1 MHFTPTDGKPVL
13 ATAASGPG
21 IGIMHGPVLQ
31 RVTRRVVIKKFEV
44 PVCHNIALAL
54 VSKENASTA
63 AGKSP
68 EYLQYR

>member
-1 MHFTPTDGKPVL
+1 MR
-13 ATAASGPG
+13 
-21 IGIMHGPVLQ
+21 GPVSQ

-44 PVCHNIALAL
+44 PVCRKIALAL
-54 VSKENASTA
+54 VSKENASPA